1 MQKTKILQTLS
12 PSNSNHYKAAH
23 SRYHIIYSIL
33 RMQAAVAAMAI
44 HTLLTVTVSPSSH
57 TLLSK
62 FPSHSSY
69 PLHSSFNGVSLKL
82 PLGSNLT
89 LSAVA
94 PKPFVVVAA
103 TKKAVAVL
111 KGDSNVEGVVTLTQ
125 ESDGRFLCFN
135 SFFFITFYLN

>member
-1 MQKTKILQTLS
+1 
-12 PSNSNHYKAAH
+12 
-23 SRYHIIYSIL
+23 
-33 RMQAAVAAMAI
+33 MQAAVAAMAI

-89 LSAVA
+89 LYAVA